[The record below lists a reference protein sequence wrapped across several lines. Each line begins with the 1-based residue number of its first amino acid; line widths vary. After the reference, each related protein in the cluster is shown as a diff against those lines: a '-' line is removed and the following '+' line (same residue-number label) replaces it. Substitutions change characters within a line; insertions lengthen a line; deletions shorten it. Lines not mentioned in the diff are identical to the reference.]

1 MFGPDAEARVGNAE
15 AGLPLRP
22 PRIRAPLLA
31 IAGRADGVVTPDLV
45 LAFRRAVPTARVV
58 VFEKS
63 GHLPFVE
70 EPDRYVQLLRDF
82 LGAAP

>member
-1 MFGPDAEARVGNAE
+1 VFGPDGEARLGNAKLDFRS
-15 AGLPLRP
+15 GLS
-22 PRIRAPLLA
+22 RIRAPLLA
-31 IAGRADGVVTPDLV
+31 IAGPADGVVTQDLV